1 MARGA
6 CTVDGWFGVIGV
18 LVLPDSPLRCTLVV
32 YNRSDRRC
40 IRCATC
46 HNIELETC
54 GRSTFVTSG
63 IGRGNGQ
70 GMGTVSQRD
79 RWGKRPVAVGGDDAA
94 NRHTV
99 VIDGD
104 QTAGLGS
111 TGQIR
116 TCIVGCLTRGQ
127 VAGYVALIIDYGI
140 EGRRNRRCS
149 IDNDCLRVRWL
160 AFVTRRVGDYHHE
173 HVRAF
178 GQFRIRGE
186 LPLAVFSYHCG
197 ADFNA
202 VIDDGHDIARL
213 TAAAD
218 QGRSGVV
225 SRVAITDAAL
235 LRANVIQNVINTT
248 SAHTRLTWSSD
259 VDNDRER

>member
-1 MARGA
+1 M
-6 CTVDGWFGVIGV
+6 
-18 LVLPDSPLRCTLVV
+18 
-32 YNRSDRRC
+32 
-40 IRCATC
+40 
-46 HNIELETC
+46 
-54 GRSTFVTSG
+54 
-63 IGRGNGQ
+63 
-70 GMGTVSQRD
+70 
-79 RWGKRPVAVGGDDAA
+79 
-94 NRHTV
+94 
-99 VIDGD
+99 
-104 QTAGLGS
+104 
-111 TGQIR
+111 
-116 TCIVGCLTRGQ
+116 
-127 VAGYVALIIDYGI
+127 
-140 EGRRNRRCS
+140 
-149 IDNDCLRVRWL
+149 
-160 AFVTRRVGDYHHE
+160 
-173 HVRAF
+173 RAF